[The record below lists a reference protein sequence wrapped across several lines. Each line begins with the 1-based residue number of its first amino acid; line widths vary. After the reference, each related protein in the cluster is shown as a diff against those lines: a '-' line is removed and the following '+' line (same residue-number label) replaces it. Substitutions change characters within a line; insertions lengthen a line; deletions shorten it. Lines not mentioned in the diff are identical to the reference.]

1 MMEIISH
8 RGYWK
13 TIEEK
18 NGKKAFE
25 RSFELGFGTETDIR
39 DFNGELVISHDI
51 ADSNCMKL
59 DSFLELYNKYNNPN
73 LTLALNIKSDGLQ
86 IKLFEQL
93 KAFGIENYFVFDMSI
108 PDTIGYLNNRI
119 PFFSRQSE
127 YEKKPVFYENCS
139 GIWLDS
145 FDGIWFNKEMVLNH
159 LDNNKRIAIVS
170 SELHIRDSEDL
181 WGFIKSNK
189 LHPKENIIL
198 CTDKPEEAIKYY
210 FDNEK

>member
-1 MMEIISH
+1 MEIISH

-13 TIEEK
+13 SLEEK
-18 NGKKAFE
+18 NTEIAFK

-51 ADSNCMKL
+51 ADSRCMKL
-59 DSFLELYNKYNNPN
+59 DSFFELYVKFANPN

-86 IKLFEQL
+86 TKLFEQI

-108 PDTIGYLNNRI
+108 PDTIGYLNNNM

-127 YEKKPVFYENCS
+127 YEKTPIFYDNCD

-145 FDGIWFNKEMVLNH
+145 FEGNWFNNDVVLNH
-159 LDNNKRIAIVS
+159 INYNKKIAIVS
-170 SELHIRDSEDL
+170 SELHKREADELWNFIRSKE
-181 WGFIKSNK
+181 
-189 LHPKENIIL
+189 LHTNESIIL
-198 CTDKPEEAIKYY
+198 CTDVPEDAKQY
-210 FDNEK
+210 FNL